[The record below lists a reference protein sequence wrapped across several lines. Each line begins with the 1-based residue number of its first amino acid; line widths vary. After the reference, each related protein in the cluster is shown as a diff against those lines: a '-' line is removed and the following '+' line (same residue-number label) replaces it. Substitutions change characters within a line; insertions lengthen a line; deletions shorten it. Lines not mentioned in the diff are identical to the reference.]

1 MICLI
6 NTDPPGRI
14 IDDKTIQTIQ
24 GADIM
29 VIPAHST
36 AGNIE
41 GFTRTVALVKE
52 NSYCSILL
60 VVNCEKR
67 FSTIQSFMRL
77 PDKFIAK

>member
-1 MICLI
+1 
-6 NTDPPGRI
+6 
-14 IDDKTIQTIQ
+14 
-24 GADIM
+24 M